1 MADKHKKEET
11 RLQPFDGGISTP
23 AITGGELSNTLVGK
37 KPSWFRDRV
46 FGPDPAEPTEAE
58 RLAAL
63 REQRYSDM
71 LRMKRNELQQ
81 QRTDATRMAQFNA
94 LGNVLT
100 TMVQPLGWT
109 AGGVTGGVQPYDDRQ
124 YLDAFNRA
132 VKASDDLRN
141 LGSLEAEYRFK
152 VADEDYQR
160 AIKEQDYQKRVDL
173 DLEKQKQIFDMRS
186 ELSRQQME
194 ERIKVAEATAKAKFQ
209 FSTRNGQKV
218 TESVRDNLLK
228 RANTAYA
235 QILADYYKK
244 KQVGIENLQEPPTY
258 DEFLKQFASQNGYAV
273 AESQNAK
280 QPTATTA
287 SPAAPAAPAA
297 SSTPKPE
304 KRGGFQ
310 TTSSAPASNSASNGK
325 KGGFQM

>member
-1 MADKHKKEET
+1 MPAI
-11 RLQPFDGGISTP
+11 PISTLQSFVSP
-23 AITGGELSNTLVGK
+23 QKAQSIVDT
-37 KPSWFRDRV
+37 V
-46 FGPDPAEPTEAE
+46 FGPKPAEPTEAE
-58 RLAAL
+58 RLAAI

-132 VKASDDLRN
+132 VRASDDLRN

-160 AIKEQDYQKRVDL
+160 ALREQEYQKRLDL

-273 AESQNAK
+273 AESQNAR
-280 QPTATTA
+280 QPAATTA
-287 SPAAPAAPAA
+287 SPATPAAPGQQQASGGNTA
-297 SSTPKPE
+297 SST
-304 KRGGFQ
+304 R
-310 TTSSAPASNSASNGK
+310 TTADLGDSSSNRNNRRTTA
-325 KGGFQM
+325 QL